1 MLSILPQF
9 TVPPLARWA
18 ESSCASFLHSVPV
31 SPLLSRQVSS
41 GDQHPDGPGNAWS
54 ALNKPFLFQ
63 IDYHLM
69 DRRRTDAKMPLHFVF
84 CRRNAMDLC
93 VLIDERQVLS
103 LLLGEP
109 GFLLQPAILW
119 AEHIN
124 HFPAIKDNDVFLGW
138 VIAGFNQP
146 LTLSFAHLL
155 ELAHCSFREVYLVAA
170 ITEKGR
176 EKYFLWHVRSVAED
190 WGIFNE
196 TSRAALCPHL
206 FFQDFRAVS
215 NWLA

>member
-1 MLSILPQF
+1 
-9 TVPPLARWA
+9 
-18 ESSCASFLHSVPV
+18 
-31 SPLLSRQVSS
+31 
-41 GDQHPDGPGNAWS
+41 
-54 ALNKPFLFQ
+54 
-63 IDYHLM
+63 M
-69 DRRRTDAKMPLHFVF
+69 DV
-84 CRRNAMDLC
+84 C

-109 GFLLQPAILW
+109 GFLLPPAILW

-176 EKYFLWHVRSVAED
+176 EKYFLWHGRSLAED
-190 WGIFNE
+190 CGIFNDMSE
-196 TSRAALCPHL
+196 SLCVRSPL
-206 FFQDFRAVS
+206 S
-215 NWLA
+215 WLSTRGRSGWFPIGRHEILDVACLGRR